1 METYSLCCWLE
12 VSPQPLP
19 QLILSSK
26 NYFSSLV
33 SSAADNPKRRLQTVS
48 KLLHRKSSSPLPTTS
63 PGTLLADYFASFLQ
77 AKYSNFLP
85 PATLLHHLRT
95 FSFCYPRWCLSFHSC
110 LKHRNSP
117 DPVQLSNQAISL
129 RSHFHMASQ
138 RMFIGT
144 CFHNQQ
150 YCLPLSNFRQFHPTL
165 KESVIS
171 PLLTKPTLYIY
182 RPISK
187 LSLISK
193 IIERVVKSRH
203 MDQFTQFSPVKH
215 YCRKTAF
222 LHPRSPRQ
230 CNRIT
235 ERIVS
240 LPTRP
245 LCCCWHYW
253 PWHLDDPSLILVQY
267 PWLCSQ
273 LVSDICHVVA
283 SLSNVKLTCL
293 PGTNPHAVSPRLCSW
308 STTFRHVHY
317 FSQYPHFVLFPKLSH
332 LRRWHAALS
341 FLPSVK
347 IVSCIVSYLIV
358 SLVRNTQTVNDLA
371 K

>member
-1 METYSLCCWLE
+1 M
-12 VSPQPLP
+12 
-19 QLILSSK
+19 
-26 NYFSSLV
+26 
-33 SSAADNPKRRLQTVS
+33 PKRYGNVLTLLLTWSLSATNTTTHIVFQKITSPALYHQPPTTPNVVCKQSANSYTANPPPGYRPRLQA
-48 KLLHRKSSSPLPTTS
+48 LYLQTTLNRFWRQNIQ
-63 PGTLLADYFASFLQ
+63 T
-77 AKYSNFLP
+77 FLP

-95 FSFCYPRWCLSFHSC
+95 FSCCYPRWCLSFHSC

-222 LHPRSPRQ
+222 LHPRSPR
-230 CNRIT
+230 
-235 ERIVS
+235 
-240 LPTRP
+240 
-245 LCCCWHYW
+245 
-253 PWHLDDPSLILVQY
+253 
-267 PWLCSQ
+267 
-273 LVSDICHVVA
+273 
-283 SLSNVKLTCL
+283 
-293 PGTNPHAVSPRLCSW
+293 
-308 STTFRHVHY
+308 
-317 FSQYPHFVLFPKLSH
+317 
-332 LRRWHAALS
+332 
-341 FLPSVK
+341 
-347 IVSCIVSYLIV
+347 
-358 SLVRNTQTVNDLA
+358 
-371 K
+371 